1 MYSRLVCKR
10 HFKGRMTMIGTKT
23 VTILFADIKG
33 FSKLDLRQKLTLREV
48 IETELL
54 DAIVR
59 EVERDNIKHYNSW
72 GDAYLIL
79 FNNVNAGVKAA
90 LTLRDQFLSRT
101 NWTELGLPPTLNIR
115 CSLHVGDVV
124 IKDFENPIVGTK
136 IQDVV
141 GENID
146 LTARIEPITPPGRVW
161 ATQQVYTLLPDNPPD
176 GVQFDPIGKLE
187 LAKGWGIRSLY
198 DVRRVRDEKIDILD
212 IPDMDNK
219 VIINK
224 SDINVL
230 KDPPGILIML
240 CGPSAV
246 GKDAIASRMR
256 GRLDQLGIEAQ
267 FPQKY
272 TTRPI
277 RKQED
282 TPIDGR
288 WFEPSSQ
295 YEFLTDDELNTRE
308 DIIGKYDK
316 FGYSYGFDKKEFK
329 NKGLMNKFLICIYGD
344 LYSLADFK
352 KEIEEKYARKVF
364 VVFLQAPDKDL
375 FTRLDTRPGM
385 PGDVIE
391 IRKKEMIRDIARLER
406 MHVGGDYIRTD
417 NSNMDNPD
425 EVSEKLLRIVLEEIG
440 YLT

>member
-1 MYSRLVCKR
+1 
-10 HFKGRMTMIGTKT
+10 MTMIGTET

-33 FSKLDLRQKLTLREV
+33 FSELDLRQKLKLHEV
-48 IETELL
+48 VETELL
-54 DAIVR
+54 AAIVS
-59 EVERDNIKHYNSW
+59 EVGRDNIKHYNSW

-79 FNNVNAGVKAA
+79 FSNVNAGVKSA
-90 LTLRDQFLSRT
+90 LTLRDQFRSRT
-101 NWTELGLPPTLNIR
+101 NWRELGLPPSLNIR

-124 IKDFENPIVGTK
+124 IKDFENPIIGNK
-136 IQDVV
+136 KQDVV

-161 ATQQVYTLLPDNPPD
+161 ATKQVITLLPDNPPD
-176 GVQFDPIGKLE
+176 GVHFDPIGGLE
-187 LAKGWGIRSLY
+187 LAKGWGTRSLY
-198 DVRRVRDEKIDILD
+198 DVRRVGDEKIDISD
-212 IPDMDNK
+212 IPDMDTK

-295 YEFLTDDELNTRE
+295 YEFLTDDELNTRD
-308 DIIGKYDK
+308 DIIGKYNK
-316 FGYSYGFDKKEFK
+316 FGHSYGFDKKGFG
-329 NKGLMNKFLICIYGD
+329 NKGLVNKFLICIYGD
-344 LYSLADFK
+344 LHSLTDFK
-352 KEIEEKYARKVF
+352 KEIEKMYTRKVF
-364 VVFLQAPDKDL
+364 VVFLQAPEKDL
-375 FTRLDTRPGM
+375 LTRLDTRPGM

-391 IRKKEMIRDIARLER
+391 IRKREMIRDITRVER
-406 MHVGGDYIRTD
+406 MRFGSDYIKID
-417 NSNMDNPD
+417 NSNADNPD
-425 EVSEKLLRIVLEEIG
+425 EVSEKLLRIVLGEIG

>member
-1 MYSRLVCKR
+1 MVR
-10 HFKGRMTMIGTKT
+10 TQT

-33 FSKLDLRQKLTLREV
+33 FSKLDLGQKLKLHEV
-48 IETELL
+48 VETELL
-54 DAIVR
+54 AAIVS
-59 EVERDNIKHYNSW
+59 EVGRDNIKHYNSW

-79 FNNVNAGVKAA
+79 FSSVNAGVKAA
-90 LTLRDQFLSRT
+90 LTLRDQFRLRT
-101 NWTELGLPPTLNIR
+101 NWGELGLPPTLNIR

-124 IKDFENPIVGTK
+124 IKDFENPIIGSK
-136 IQDVV
+136 KQDVV
-141 GENID
+141 GANID

-161 ATQQVYTLLPDNPPD
+161 ATKSVITLLKDNRPD
-176 GVQFDPIGKLE
+176 GVHEDPIGERE
-187 LAKGWGIRSLY
+187 LAKGWGTRSLY
-198 DVRRVRDEKIDILD
+198 DVRRVGDEKIDISD
-212 IPDMDNK
+212 IPAMDTK

-295 YEFLTDDELNTRE
+295 YEFLTDDELNARD
-308 DIIGKYDK
+308 DIIGKYAK
-316 FGYSYGFDKKEFK
+316 FGYSYGFDKEGFK
-329 NKGLMNKFLICIYGD
+329 NKGLLNKFLVCIYGD
-344 LYSLADFK
+344 LHSLADFK
-352 KEIEEKYARKVF
+352 KEIEKIYTRKVF
-364 VVFLQAPDKDL
+364 VVLLQAPEKDL
-375 FTRLDTRPGM
+375 LTRLDTRPGM

-391 IRKKEMIRDIARLER
+391 IRKKEMIRDIARVER
-406 MHVGGDYIRTD
+406 MHFGGDYIKVD
-417 NSNMDNPD
+417 NSNADNPD
-425 EVSEKLLRIVLEEIG
+425 EVSEKLLRIVLREIG